1 VTRSTAPWPPD
12 WSPPGS
18 PDDRRGHTPIIGGS
32 AGEIA
37 ELRDEGAFGMNG
49 PAM

>member
-1 VTRSTAPWPPD
+1 MT
-12 WSPPGS
+12 GY
-18 PDDRRGHTPIIGGS
+18 S

-37 ELRDEGAFGMNG
+37 ELRDKGALRMNG

>member
-1 VTRSTAPWPPD
+1 VPWPRG
-12 WSPPGS
+12 WSPPAN
-18 PDDRRGHTPIIGGS
+18 PNHRRGHVPMTGYS

-37 ELRDEGAFGMNG
+37 EWRDKGAFGMNG

>member
-1 VTRSTAPWPPD
+1 MT
-12 WSPPGS
+12 GY
-18 PDDRRGHTPIIGGS
+18 S

-37 ELRDEGAFGMNG
+37 ELRDKGALGMNG